1 MSNDNDEPARPK
13 FLLEG
18 CAIDPLLDD
27 PSFAKLVADLTHN
40 RCITVY
46 ITDLTL
52 QDIMAIPDHECRAQ
66 LQNVIS
72 TLDTESA
79 PLPAVLVSEEPRH
92 ARPTYPGEVYPVSQ
106 EDWELLNRLKVDDRA
121 DARRAL
127 AAKWCDATLVTN
139 DKRLIKRAR
148 DQNIDAITTTQWRTH
163 LEDFDLL
170 GRPTT

>member
-1 MSNDNDEPARPK
+1 
-13 FLLEG
+13 
-18 CAIDPLLDD
+18 LDD

-121 DARRAL
+121 DARQAL
-127 AAKWCDATLVTN
+127 AAKWLFAFEGVVGGANRILRRGWGCVV
-139 DKRLIKRAR
+139 AR
-148 DQNIDAITTTQWRTH
+148 VGVEVPR
-163 LEDFDLL
+163 
-170 GRPTT
+170 